1 MLSKPPSKFSHTL
14 QKFRICKF
22 ILIPMSHCH
31 KNIFYFVFVL
41 KKKYIFC
48 KSFRSSPV
56 SVCPVRTVRWRVV
69 HMGIKSPNSHI
80 GSYGYQKSKIIT
92 SSKTSKSKSVFE
104 VKPNNPCF
112 EYFSSYFHG
121 ESKIKMC
128 NLHQIFLI
136 KKKLTLWI
144 YRHINFFA

>member
-1 MLSKPPSKFSHTL
+1 
-14 QKFRICKF
+14 
-22 ILIPMSHCH
+22 
-31 KNIFYFVFVL
+31 
-41 KKKYIFC
+41 
-48 KSFRSSPV
+48 
-56 SVCPVRTVRWRVV
+56 
-69 HMGIKSPNSHI
+69 MGIKSPNSHI

-128 NLHQIFLI
+128 NLYQIFLI
-136 KKKLTLWI
+136 KKKIDPMDLSTFKLLCIHQLKILLQKWEG
-144 YRHINFFA
+144 RLSPCVSG

>member
-31 KNIFYFVFVL
+31 KNIIIYFVFVL
-41 KKKYIFC
+41 KKIYIL
-48 KSFRSSPV
+48 SFRSSPV

-104 VKPNNPCF
+104 VKPNPYF
-112 EYFSSYFHG
+112 EYFRSYFHG

-128 NLHQIFLI
+128 KLYQIFLI

-144 YRHINFFA
+144 YRHINCFS